1 MHEWLSGTG
10 VALITPFNEQLEID
24 FDGLKKVINYVSE
37 GGVDYLVVLGTTGE
51 SVTLSIEE
59 KHKVL
64 SFIFENN
71 PRNLPVVFG
80 LGGYDTKE
88 LVDFMPQLEKYPLKA
103 LLSVTPYYNKPNQA
117 GLIRHYTHLADHSKL
132 PLILYNVPSRTGC
145 NIKSATTLELAKH
158 PNIIAIK
165 EASGDLVQCIEIA
178 RAKPADFQLISGD
191 DILTLPILAVGGTG
205 VISVVANAYP
215 GQFGDMVRHGLKGE
229 GSKACALLY
238 QLSEAMQLSTEE
250 GNPTGIKAMMS
261 HLGICNDL
269 VRMPLV
275 PASHLLKDKISRV
288 MKKINKQALD
298 I

>member
-24 FDGLKKVINYVSE
+24 FDALKKVINHVSE

-103 LLSVTPYYNKPNQA
+103 LLSVTPYYNKPNQV
-117 GLIRHYTHLADHSKL
+117 GLIRHYTYLADHSKL

-145 NIKSATTLELAKH
+145 NIKSASTLELAKH

-191 DILTLPILAVGGTG
+191 DILTLPILAIGGTG

-215 GQFGDMVRHGLKGE
+215 RQFGDMVKYGLKGD
-229 GSKACALLY
+229 GAKASVLLY

-250 GNPTGIKAMMS
+250 GNPTGVKAMMS
-261 HLGICNDL
+261 HLGICSDL
-269 VRMPLV
+269 VRMPLA
-275 PASHLLKDKISRV
+275 PASDSLKDKISRA
-288 MKKINKQALD
+288 MK
-298 I
+298 